1 MRDVHVIRDLEQ
13 LKGLSDPL
21 RFRVVKA
28 LMERAMSTAELAKA
42 LDETP
47 NKLHYH
53 VAELDRLGL
62 IMVIE
67 TREKG
72 NLIERVYAPVAAY
85 FRIDAGLFRQSRE
98 ASDVMLQN
106 AQALLD
112 TTVVDLDRLARA
124 DNVGLELSRELLQ
137 THLRLR
143 LSPDD
148 LDELRERL
156 RALLNE
162 FGERDDPQ
170 AASEA
175 RLTVMVYPWSDE
187 LEMSDD

>member
-21 RFRVVKA
+21 RFRVIKA

-42 LDETP
+42 LGERP

-53 VAELDRLGL
+53 VAELERLGL
-62 IMVIE
+62 IAVTE

-85 FRIDAGLFRQSRE
+85 FRIDAGLFREAHE
-98 ASDVMLQN
+98 ASDVLLQN

-112 TTVVDLDRLARA
+112 TTAVDLDRLATA
-124 DNVGLELSRELLQ
+124 DDAGLELSRELLQ
-137 THLRLR
+137 AHLRLR
-143 LSPDD
+143 LSPED
-148 LDELRERL
+148 LNELHERL
-156 RALLNE
+156 RALVDE
-162 FGERDDPQ
+162 FSGRDDPE
-170 AASEA
+170 AESEA
-175 RLTVMVYPWSDE
+175 RLTVIAYPWPDE
-187 LEMSDD
+187 LDASDN